1 MYHSPAQAALAVL
14 LVCGRTS
21 GQTTSVMPMFIL
33 DSAPLSLDASIVAV
47 SPVPTETKKSVV
59 TYSVDCPQP
68 ATPDN
73 DACRAQS
80 IYPAEVW
87 HTQGSVWGG
96 TTTARADDSTTAW
109 MCDLGVGISGGTTAG
124 PFCVKSITAA
134 GAAARVETTWLNSCY
149 IVAHSVPLL
158 VTAGAEKLPGA
169 YYMTYGV
176 SQLHSA
182 YSSQLSSMGCAVSST
197 MAMTNTASTTTI
209 RGGASATGGTI
220 LTTSATASDSE
231 SQTATQSQV
240 LDTSAGS
247 SSPSST
253 AKSESSGTFR
263 EMSWLIAVGAVVMC
277 LVI

>member
-1 MYHSPAQAALAVL
+1 MVARIPFAQAALVVL
-14 LVCGRTS
+14 LACARPS
-21 GQTTSVMPMFIL
+21 AQTTSVMPMFIL

-47 SPVPTETKKSVV
+47 SPVPTETYHSIA

-73 DACRAQS
+73 NACRAQS

-109 MCDLGVGISGGTTAG
+109 MCDLGVGISGSTTAG

-149 IVAHSVPLL
+149 IVAHTVPLL

-169 YYMTYGV
+169 YYVTYGV

-182 YSSQLSSMGCAVSST
+182 YSSRLSSMGCAVSST
-197 MAMTNTASTTTI
+197 TAMTSTASTTTI
-209 RGGASATGGTI
+209 NGGASATGGTI
-220 LTTSATASDSE
+220 LTTRA
-231 SQTATQSQV
+231 TATQGQV
-240 LDTSAGS
+240 SDTAAGS

-263 EMSWLIAVGAVVMC
+263 EMSWLIVVGAVVMC
-277 LVI
+277 LII